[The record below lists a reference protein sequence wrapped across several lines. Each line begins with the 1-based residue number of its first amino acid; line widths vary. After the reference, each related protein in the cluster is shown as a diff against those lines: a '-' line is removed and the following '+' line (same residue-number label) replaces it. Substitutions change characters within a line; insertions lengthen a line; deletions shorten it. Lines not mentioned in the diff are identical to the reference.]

1 MYSPVEDVCNN
12 MNWMLDAKA
21 KPRKSYYGTTKE
33 KEPFIPYPVVY
44 QSRFSSKSS
53 TVGDCVCVCIYV
65 CVCVCVSVYPRKER
79 FAFYFKELSHT
90 LWGLKF

>member
-1 MYSPVEDVCNN
+1 MYYPVEDVCNN

-44 QSRFSSKSS
+44 
-53 TVGDCVCVCIYV
+53 
-65 CVCVCVSVYPRKER
+65 
-79 FAFYFKELSHT
+79 
-90 LWGLKF
+90 